1 MEDLAIERLK
11 QILSWMQPHELD
23 VVVQAC
29 LGRFRSAAE
38 YVEREL
44 QREFEDEWPW
54 LVEILDIEAI
64 TAVWLEEGR
73 ITTVDEPADGE
84 IPAGVFVFRGSW

>member
-11 QILSWMQPHELD
+11 QILSWMQPHERD
-23 VVVQAC
+23 VVVEAC

-44 QREFEDEWPW
+44 QRQFEDEWPW
-54 LVEILDIEAI
+54 LVELIDVEAS
-64 TAVWLEEGR
+64 TAMWLEEGR
-73 ITTVDEPADGE
+73 ITMLDDPGDGE
-84 IPAGVFVFRGSW
+84 ISAGVYVFRGSW